1 MPKQRLTDTGIAK
14 LRAPEKGR
22 IEYFDTL
29 LPGFALRITANGH
42 KSWVVF
48 YRVGRRLRRYTIG
61 TYPKIGLSDARKRA
75 RAALE
80 QADKGD
86 DPAADKVASKRLH
99 GDSVKAIAD
108 EFIERYAKKN
118 QVRSWPETKSIL
130 DLHVLPEW
138 GTRAIG
144 DIAHKDVIRLLDKAA
159 DKTSPVRANRV
170 LAAIRVLF
178 NWALSRQ
185 IIHASPVAGIKPP
198 GKEVSRDRVL
208 VGDEIKAVWNAFDKL
223 GWPFGPA
230 FKLLL
235 ITGQRRDEVATMRWR
250 DVDLNLALWTL
261 PRESTKADR
270 MNEVPLSPLALE
282 VLGTVKRTSKEYVF
296 STNGETPISGFSK
309 AKGRAELTIAMDRLQ
324 ASGKAKPTAKQIN
337 KAKLPDWRLH
347 DLRRTVASNMAKL
360 GIAPHVIEKVLNH
373 STGTISGVAAVY
385 NRYGYADEKRAA
397 LGTWAR
403 ALEAV
408 VCPSDSNVIEIR
420 GR

>member
-1 MPKQRLTDTGIAK
+1 MSKKKLTDTGVAK
-14 LRAPEKGR
+14 LRPPTTGR
-22 IEYFDTL
+22 IEYFDSL
-29 LPGFALRITANGH
+29 LPGFALRVTANGH

-61 TYPKIGLSDARKRA
+61 TYPKISLSDARKRA

-80 QADKGD
+80 QVDMGD

-108 EFIERYAKKN
+108 EFIERYARKN
-118 QVRSWPETKSIL
+118 QVRSWPETRSIL
-130 DLHVLPEW
+130 DLHVIPEW

-144 DIAHKDVIRLLDKAA
+144 DISHKDVIRLLDRAA

-170 LAAIRVLF
+170 LAAIRVMF

-185 IIHASPVAGIKPP
+185 IVHASPVAGIKPP
-198 GKEVSRDRVL
+198 GKEMSRDRVL
-208 VGDEIKAVWNAFDKL
+208 GDDEIKAVWNAFDKL

-250 DVDLNLALWTL
+250 DVDLNSTLWTL

-282 VLGTVKRTSKEYVF
+282 VLGSVKRISTEYVF

-309 AKGRAELTIAMDRLQ
+309 AKGRAELTIAMERLQ
-324 ASGKAKPTAKQIN
+324 ASGMTKPTAKQIN
-337 KAKLPDWRLH
+337 KAKLPNWRLH
-347 DLRRTVASNMAKL
+347 DLRRTLASNMAKS
-360 GIAPHVIEKVLNH
+360 GVAPHIVEKVLNH
-373 STGTISGVAAVY
+373 TTGEISGVAAVY
-385 NRYGYADEKRAA
+385 NRYAYTDEKRAA
-397 LGTWAR
+397 LDAWSKTLTGM
-403 ALEAV
+403 V
-408 VCPSDSNVIEIR
+408 SD
-420 GR
+420 